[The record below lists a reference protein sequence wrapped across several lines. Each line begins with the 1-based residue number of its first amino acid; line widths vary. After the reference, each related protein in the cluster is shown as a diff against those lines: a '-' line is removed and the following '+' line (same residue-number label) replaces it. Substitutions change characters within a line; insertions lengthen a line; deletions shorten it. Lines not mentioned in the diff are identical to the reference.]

1 MERLP
6 RLQPSQL
13 DALLHA
19 AVEDGEEGIIN
30 WWDDFRSDLREQQRL
45 NWVRDGAE

>member
-6 RLQPSQL
+6 RLQPRQI

-30 WWDDFRSDLREQQRL
+30 WWDDFRSDLRAEFLRT
-45 NWVRDGAE
+45 WDRSGA